1 MSLWLATFTATD
13 GVAMVSFSPFV
24 DLLAEIEDPR
34 RAEGKLYRLPQVVLF
49 TILAIVAGANSYRTI
64 HSFIDVHLAQLRDAF
79 GVKWRKAPAYT
90 TIRGI
95 LRQLDPSSVEAAFRH
110 HAAILNDAAKV
121 QDQRHVAIDGKT
133 LRRSFDNFLDRRAAH
148 ILSAFASDTALVLAH
163 LDCDE
168 KSNEIP
174 AVQTMLSTLPLTDTV
189 VTVDAMHCQKK
200 HSSMPLPMMF
210 I

>member
-1 MSLWLATFTATD
+1 MEDTD
-13 GVAMVSFSPFV
+13 QIVDIFLQRLLEANTVAAAPLLHRPVRRRTDYDIDRGRRHFSK
-24 DLLAEIEDPR
+24 R
-34 RAEGKLYRLPQVVLF
+34 
-49 TILAIVAGANSYRTI
+49 
-64 HSFIDVHLAQLRDAF
+64 
-79 GVKWRKAPAYT
+79 KWRKAPAYT

-95 LRQLDPSSVEAAFRH
+95 LQQLDPASVEAAFRR
-110 HAAILNDAAKV
+110 HAAVLNDATNGEG
-121 QDQRHVAIDGKT
+121 QRHVAIDGKT

-163 LDCDE
+163 LDYDE

-174 AVQTMLSTLPLTDTV
+174 AVQTLLGSLTLTGSV

-200 HSSMPLPMMF
+200 HSSKPPPAF

>member
-1 MSLWLATFTATD
+1 MAA
-13 GVAMVSFSPFV
+13 FSSFV
-24 DLLAEIEDPR
+24 DLLTEIEDAR
-34 RAEGKLYRLPQVVLF
+34 RAEGKLYRLPHVVLF
-49 TILAIVAGANSYRTI
+49 AILAIVAGANSYRTI
-64 HSFIDVHLAQLRDAF
+64 HSFIDVHLARLRDAF

-95 LRQLDPSSVEAAFRH
+95 LRQLDPASVEAAFRR
-110 HAAILNDAAKV
+110 HAAVLNDATNGEG
-121 QDQRHVAIDGKT
+121 QRHVAIDGKT

-148 ILSAFASDTALVLAH
+148 ILSAFASDSALVLAH

-174 AVQTMLSTLPLTDTV
+174 AVQSLLGSLALTDSV

-200 HSSMPLPMMF
+200 HSSKPPPPAF

>member
-1 MSLWLATFTATD
+1 
-13 GVAMVSFSPFV
+13 MVPFDPFV
-24 DLLAEIEDPR
+24 DLLTEIEDPR
-34 RAEGKLYRLPQVVLF
+34 RAEGKLYRLPHVVLF
-49 TILAIVAGANSYRTI
+49 AILAIVAGANSYRTI
-64 HSFIDVHLAQLRDAF
+64 HSFIDVHLVRLHDAF
-79 GVKWRKAPAYT
+79 GVKWQKAPAYT

-95 LRQLDPSSVEAAFRH
+95 LRQLDPASVEAAFRR
-110 HAAILNDAAKV
+110 HAAVLNNATNGEG
-121 QDQRHVAIDGKT
+121 QGHVAIDGKT

-174 AVQTMLSTLPLTDTV
+174 AVRTLLNTLALTGSV
-189 VTVDAMHCQKK
+189 VTIDAMHCQKK
-200 HSSMPLPMMF
+200 HSSKPLPPAF